1 MVSIYPFRALRPAA
15 EESAAIA
22 SVPYDVVSRD
32 EAAACIFENNKSFLR
47 VIRSDAELPD
57 LNPYD
62 DAVYARA
69 RAVFDEMQAEGLLR
83 QDSAESYS
91 VYQVEDEGRVFTG
104 LVACIGV
111 SEYQNKVVKRHELT
125 RYDKEEDRTRHIDT
139 VGANTGQVFL
149 LYRDTKGIHDLIAS
163 QANGEPVAETRT
175 KSGAVHRIYPIT
187 DPDLIKKITGT
198 FADVPSLYI
207 ADGHHRAKSAVNV
220 YERRSVRGDA
230 NPESSRFMGIL
241 FAHDSVLIH
250 GYSRLVRDLAGMTED
265 TFLQRLGEIFSIREL
280 HDVDTLASSI
290 SPAVDLA
297 DHHIMHLYI
306 GGRFYELTRP
316 FDPSADAIAR
326 LDVSILQEKVLSPML
341 GITDPRG
348 DERLAFMGGALPI
361 ADLISGVDSGEYAF
375 AILMQPIGVDSIC
388 DIADNDMIMPPKST
402 WFEPKLL
409 SGLVIHMIDE

>member
-1 MVSIYPFRALRPAA
+1 MVSIYPFRALRPAT
-15 EESAAIA
+15 EESAVIA

-32 EAAACIFENNKSFLR
+32 EAAACISENKLSFLR

-57 LNPYD
+57 HDPYD

-69 RAVFDEMQAEGLLR
+69 RAVFDEMQADGLLR

-111 SEYQNKVVKRHELT
+111 AEYQNKVVKRHELT
-125 RYDKEEDRTRHIDT
+125 RYDKEEDRTRHIDA

-163 QANGEPVAETRT
+163 QATGEPVSETRT
-175 KSGAVHRIYPIT
+175 KSGAVHRIYPLT
-187 DPDLIKKITGT
+187 DPDLIKTITGT
-198 FADVPSLYI
+198 FAEVPSLYI

-220 YERRSVRGDA
+220 YERRSEAGNGTTEA
-230 NPESSRFMGIL
+230 GRFMGIL

-265 TFLQRLGEIFSIREL
+265 AFLQALGEIFSIREL
-280 HDVDTLASSI
+280 HDVDTQASSI
-290 SPAVDLA
+290 PPAVETA
-297 DHHIMHLYI
+297 DQHILHLYI
-306 GGRFYELTRP
+306 GGRFYELFRDI
-316 FDPSADAIAR
+316 DPAADAIAR
-326 LDVSILQEKVLSPML
+326 LDVSILQENVLSPLL

-361 ADLISGVDSGEYAF
+361 TDLIAGVDRGEYAF
-375 AILMQPIGVDSIC
+375 AILMQPVVVDSIC
-388 DIADNDMIMPPKST
+388 EIADNDMIMPPKST

-409 SGLVIHMIDE
+409 SGLVIHRIDE